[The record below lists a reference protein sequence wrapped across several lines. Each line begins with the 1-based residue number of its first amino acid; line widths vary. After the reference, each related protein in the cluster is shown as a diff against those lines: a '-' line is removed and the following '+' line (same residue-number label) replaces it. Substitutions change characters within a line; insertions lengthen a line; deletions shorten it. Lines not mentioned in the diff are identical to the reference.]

1 MLKKQIKFIDIA
13 SIFIVCNILFSW
25 CENLETEWSFE
36 SDPWENGWVA
46 DQHFYIL
53 PNIEFLDSLN
63 SPVGDGGNCIE
74 LSDCSEIPFSCDVV
88 GIFTSEDELLG
99 WAYYG
104 PDFNT
109 TVWIPFLASPQNSYV
124 KFYDSSSG
132 NYYYG
137 VDSYGNLISLP
148 GNSNGAELILFIEEI
163 IYLKFICNPGDT
175 NADSIIDILDIVQ
188 IVNTIIDDED
198 DYNEC
203 GDINLDQT
211 LDVFDIILIIN
222 IIIGS

>member
-1 MLKKQIKFIDIA
+1 M
-13 SIFIVCNILFSW
+13 
-25 CENLETEWSFE
+25 
-36 SDPWENGWVA
+36 
-46 DQHFYIL
+46 
-53 PNIEFLDSLN
+53 
-63 SPVGDGGNCIE
+63 
-74 LSDCSEIPFSCDVV
+74 
-88 GIFTSEDELLG
+88 
-99 WAYYG
+99 
-104 PDFNT
+104 
-109 TVWIPFLASPQNSYV
+109 
-124 KFYDSSSG
+124 
-132 NYYYG
+132 
-137 VDSYGNLISLP
+137 P